1 MTGNIGTNE
10 VIAFRSAAPP
20 GGEESVAA
28 VPLHEYG
35 RLAIL
40 NLPHEEAGPGPLP
53 LPEADL
59 DETERLGVE
68 ALRLRNSEGFRAAK
82 AYRPNDGRPWGEA
95 GGDAEPLACPDEPP
109 PEAGP
114 GEEAGGGPLSGRL
127 AGRVAVGLI
136 VVSGPTPALTITAA
150 ERLKVGA
157 EVQEALSY
165 LADMS
170 PAKDVTFAHH
180 VRPVSVSVPPVA
192 SGDLE
197 AFEAPWRDAVLT
209 GLGLPKGRAG
219 CRSYASQLRDAFH
232 TDWAYVAFF
241 TKYPLGHFA
250 YAIRDHAKVVMSYF
264 NGNRGP
270 NEIDWTFA
278 HESGHIFGA
287 PDEYST
293 ASKACSCGGDHGH
306 FHLPNRNCDHC
317 APLGGS
323 RCIMRE
329 STFRMCA
336 ATPYHLG
343 YNGLPP
349 LGGQV

>member
-10 VIAFRSAAPP
+10 IIDLRSATRDTERGRPA
-20 GGEESVAA
+20 
-28 VPLHEYG
+28 PLHIYG
-35 RLAIL
+35 RLAIW
-40 NLPHEEAGPGPLP
+40 NVPEGEPRSGSLP
-53 LPEADL
+53 LPETGL
-59 DETERLGVE
+59 DETERLGAA
-68 ALRLRNSEGFRAAK
+68 ALRLRNSESFRAAK
-82 AYRPNDGRPWGEA
+82 VARANEGRPWGEA
-95 GGDAEPLACPDEPP
+95 TDGAEPLACLDEPRGDEKADP
-109 PEAGP
+109 RA
-114 GEEAGGGPLSGRL
+114 LSGRL
-127 AGRVAVGLI
+127 AGTVAVGLI
-136 VVSGPTPALTITAA
+136 VVSGPTPALTITES
-150 ERLKVGA
+150 ERLKVAA

-165 LADMS
+165 LASMA
-170 PAKDVTFAHH
+170 PARDVTFVHH
-180 VRPVSVSVPPVA
+180 VRPVAVNVAPVA

-209 GLGLPKGRAG
+209 GLGLPPGRAG
-219 CRSYASQLRDAFH
+219 CRSYAGQLRQSFG

-241 TKYPLGHFA
+241 TKYRLGHYA

-293 ASKACSCGGDHGH
+293 ATRPCSCRGDHGL
-306 FHLPNRNCDHC
+306 FHLPNRNCDNC
-317 APLGGS
+317 APGGGS

-336 ATPYHLG
+336 VTPYHLG

-349 LGGQV
+349 LGVNA